1 MPVQII
7 VSGLIFGCVYG
18 LAALGMVLIFKTT
31 DVVNFAQG
39 EMAMVTTFVSFVF
52 LSQMNMPY
60 ILSFIL
66 ALIFSVILGVVV
78 YLLIMKRVQSAPPL
92 NQMVVTLGLF
102 LVLNGV
108 AGLIWGH
115 HPTSYPEA
123 IQGEPIKIAGV
134 FITPNEFFILGLTLT
149 LMLVFFFIFKYS
161 KIGLMMRATG
171 QDIFASNLMGIKVS
185 RIFMS
190 IWAVGAVLG
199 GIAGIMTA
207 PITFLTT
214 GMMLDVL
221 VMAFAAAVLGG
232 FVSLPGAFI
241 GGLMVGVF
249 ENLISYYIAPE
260 MKLVYTFLLI
270 VIILYIRPQGIFG
283 GAKLVKKV

>member
-1 MPVQII
+1 MQII

-102 LVLNGV
+102 LVLNGI

>member
-66 ALIFSVILGVVV
+66 ALIFSVILGIVV

-123 IQGEPIKIAGV
+123 IQGEPIKIAGI